1 MREERR
7 TITALSADIAGST
20 VLAERL
26 DPEDVRDVVGAA
38 VRAMAET
45 VEHFGGTVK
54 DVAGDGVLALF
65 GAPVAHEDDT
75 ERAVL
80 AGLEIQRNVADH
92 ARRVLLD
99 YAIESFGVRVGI
111 ESGLAVTGPVGGG
124 SHVEYGATG
133 DVVNTA
139 ARLQSEARVGSVLV
153 GPTARA
159 QVRELF
165 HWSDPTA
172 VELRGKNKVLHVAE
186 AAGPRGDAP
195 RARRLPGR
203 GAPLVGRQRELAMA
217 LRELD
222 RLAGGVGVAV
232 VIEGEAGIGKTRLLE
247 TLRERSRSGAAWLD
261 ATCTSLGSSTPYA
274 PIAQLLA
281 SWERS
286 LSGGRR
292 AEDLVPAGR
301 DAARAALAVLAGD
314 PTPAQ
319 REGFAALSPAGR
331 QLATEEAIAAFVRS
345 AARERS
351 LVIAVEDLHWSDAS
365 SIGALE
371 RLLPLSASEPIAF
384 VLTTR
389 TETDSGTAAAIDR
402 LAHGNDVVRIRL
414 DALPSGADRDLVVS
428 LVGEGALPPALFA
441 RVLDVGAGNPFF
453 IGELVRSLIDA
464 GALVPAE
471 GRWTLASDQRA
482 EVPPTVDRVLLS
494 RVDRLPDEDRDVLT
508 AASVLG
514 RRFAT
519 GTLALILELD
529 PSEALARLARVDL
542 IRPEPPDLAFAHV
555 LLQETA
561 YGTLLRGRRREL
573 HARAASALG
582 AEPGAEERAAILGR
596 HHAGAGNGEEALRWF
611 RIAADRAEEV
621 SALLE
626 AIENLDEAIGISSPD
641 AVADLRL
648 RRGRLRGRTG
658 DHRGARADLDESLR
672 SAVDRGDRSLEMRC
686 HDEIGFLVAGAA
698 DYRGSVEHLE
708 RALALADELGDA
720 TGRVSALSRLTIT
733 WANRA
738 QLDRAQR
745 SGELALEAASASG
758 DERLLAVALDAL
770 KLVALL
776 LGRLADV
783 EGYGD
788 ELRRMYARRNDR
800 WLEQF
805 VDLETAYASI
815 AGCRFDEARRRL
827 DRALTTNREL
837 HDDGNEPLIIG
848 TFAPYH
854 RCRGELDAAIGI
866 GRRAL
871 VLARQ
876 RGHAEWI
883 ASTASQLGATLLQ
896 AGARDEAVEVLREG
910 VDAAERS
917 GADMHDLRCSGLL
930 VRALARRERGRDW
943 RELLRSTEAKLAAVH
958 VPPGEV
964 LLFAWDGAVGIA
976 AARLAQS
983 DAKRA
988 LETIE
993 SIIDVCSERS
1003 WPEAVVDAS
1012 LVQAPALAA
1021 LDDREGALAAA
1032 RRADEWSHG
1041 YGLGLYAWRAQA
1053 ALASFLE
1060 DRAAS
1065 EIAADRARWSA
1076 ATLLDSVTDASVREE
1091 LQTEIQRVL
1100 DGEGSAWA

>member
-1 MREERR
+1 
-7 TITALSADIAGST
+7 
-20 VLAERL
+20 
-26 DPEDVRDVVGAA
+26 
-38 VRAMAET
+38 
-45 VEHFGGTVK
+45 
-54 DVAGDGVLALF
+54 
-65 GAPVAHEDDT
+65 
-75 ERAVL
+75 
-80 AGLEIQRNVADH
+80 
-92 ARRVLLD
+92 
-99 YAIESFGVRVGI
+99 
-111 ESGLAVTGPVGGG
+111 
-124 SHVEYGATG
+124 
-133 DVVNTA
+133 VVNTA

-159 QVRELF
+159 QVHELF
-165 HWSDPTA
+165 HWSDRTA
-172 VELRGKNKVLHVAE
+172 VELRGKGEVVDVAE

-203 GAPLVGRQRELAMA
+203 GAPLVGRDLELATA
-217 LRELD
+217 LKALD
-222 RLAGGVGVAV
+222 RLASGAGVAV

-247 TLRERSRSGAAWLD
+247 ALRERSRSGAVWLD
-261 ATCTSLGSSTPYA
+261 AACTSLGSSTPYA

-281 SWERS
+281 SWGRS
-286 LSGGRR
+286 LGGGGR

-319 REGFAALSPAGR
+319 RERFAALSPAGR
-331 QLATEEAIAAFVRS
+331 QLATEEAIATFVRA

-371 RLLPLSASEPIAF
+371 RLVPLSATEPIAF

-389 TETDSGTAAAIDR
+389 TESGSGPAAAIDR
-402 LAHGNDVVRIRL
+402 FALGDDVVQIKL

-428 LVGEGALPPALFA
+428 LIGEGALPPALFA

-453 IGELVRSLIDA
+453 LGELVRSLIDA
-464 GALVPAE
+464 GALVPEE
-471 GRWTLASDQRA
+471 GRWILANDQRA

-494 RVDRLPDEDRDVLT
+494 RIDRLPDEDRDVLT

-514 RRFAT
+514 RRFSI
-519 GTLALILELD
+519 GTLARIVELD
-529 PSEALARLARVDL
+529 PSAALDRLAHADL

-555 LLQETA
+555 LVQETA
-561 YGTLLRGRRREL
+561 YGTLLRRRRSEL
-573 HARAASALG
+573 HARAAAALA
-582 AEPGAEERAAILGR
+582 AEPGADERAAILGR
-596 HHAGAGNGEEALRWF
+596 HHAGAGSSEEALRWF
-611 RIAADRAEEV
+611 RIAANRAEEV

-626 AIENLDEAIGISSPD
+626 AIENLDEAIGIAPPE
-641 AVADLRL
+641 AVAELRS

-658 DHRGARADLDESLR
+658 DHRGARADLDEALR
-672 SAVDRGDRSLEMRC
+672 AAVERGDRSLEMRC
-686 HDEIGFLVAGAA
+686 QDELGFLVAGAA

-720 TGRVSALSRLTIT
+720 AGRVSALSRLTIT

-745 SGELALEAASASG
+745 SGELALETASATG
-758 DERLLAVALDAL
+758 EERLLAVALDAL

-776 LGRLADV
+776 LGRIADV
-783 EGYGD
+783 ERYGE
-788 ELRRMYARRNDR
+788 ELRGMYARRNDR

-815 AGCRFDEARRRL
+815 AGCRFEEARRRL
-827 DRALTTNREL
+827 ERGLRTNREL
-837 HDDGNEPLIIG
+837 HDDGNEPLFVG
-848 TFAPYH
+848 TFCPYH
-854 RCRGELDAAIGI
+854 RCRGELDEAVGI

-871 VLARQ
+871 VLARE

-896 AGARDEAVEVLREG
+896 AGARGEAVEVLREG

-917 GADMHDLRCSGLL
+917 GADMHDLRCAGLL
-930 VRALARRERGRDW
+930 VRALARRKPGSGS
-943 RELLRSTEAKLAAVH
+943 RELLRSTESKLGAVH

-976 AARLAQS
+976 AAWLAQS

-988 LETIE
+988 LETIG
-993 SIIDVCSERS
+993 SIVDVCTERS

-1012 LVQAPALAA
+1012 LVQATALAA
-1021 LDDREGALAAA
+1021 LDDRGGALAAA
-1032 RRADEWSHG
+1032 RRADEWSRRH
-1041 YGLGLYAWRAQA
+1041 GLGLYAWRAQA
-1053 ALASFLE
+1053 AVASFLE

-1065 EIAADRARWSA
+1065 DIAADRATASA
-1076 ATLLDSVTDASVREE
+1076 ATLLDSVTDASVRGE

-1100 DGEGSAWA
+1100 DEGGSAWA